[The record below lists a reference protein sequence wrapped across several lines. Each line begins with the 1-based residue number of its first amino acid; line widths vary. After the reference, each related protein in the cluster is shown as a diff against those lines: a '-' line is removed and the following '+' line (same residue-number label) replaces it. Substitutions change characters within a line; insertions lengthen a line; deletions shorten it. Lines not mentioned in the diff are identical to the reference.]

1 MVGMMKRND
10 PEYYAGRLCAE
21 REAAAAAQ
29 CERARA
35 AHLALAGGY
44 EQELAH
50 YSRLN
55 SISDGSRWPT
65 DRASANQG

>member
-1 MVGMMKRND
+1 MVGTMKRND
-10 PEYYAGRLCAE
+10 PDYYAGRLRAE

-44 EQELAH
+44 EQKLAH
-50 YSRLN
+50 SSRLN
-55 SISDGSRWPT
+55 SLSDGSPWQT
-65 DRASANQG
+65 DRASANQA